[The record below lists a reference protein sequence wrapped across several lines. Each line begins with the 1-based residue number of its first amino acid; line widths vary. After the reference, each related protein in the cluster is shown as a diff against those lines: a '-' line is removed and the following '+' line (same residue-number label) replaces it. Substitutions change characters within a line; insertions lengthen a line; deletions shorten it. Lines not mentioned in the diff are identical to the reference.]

1 MYTEKQK
8 LNIAALVLGIIGIVL
23 FLLQKMNI
31 IKIKALNYIGKTLI
45 AIGICLIAISNIIT

>member
-8 LNIAALVLGIIGIVL
+8 LNIAALVLGIIGIAL

-45 AIGICLIAISNIIT
+45 AVGICLIAISNIIT

>member
-45 AIGICLIAISNIIT
+45 AIGICLIAISNIIA

>member
-23 FLLQKMNI
+23 FLLQKINI

-45 AIGICLIAISNIIT
+45 AIGICLIAISNIIA